1 MAFEKVL
8 LMGLLL
14 VGMTGARAYAAD
26 PVTLGPTAYVAPNGN
41 DAWSGKLAEPNA
53 EGSDGPL
60 ATITAARDAIRAM
73 KAAGA
78 LEAPVSV
85 QLRGGVYRV
94 SEPVVFGPEDSG
106 THATPVTYKAYPG
119 EKPVIS
125 GGIAITGWQQD
136 GDLWKARVE
145 GVGPGPAPFSA
156 LWVNG
161 EYRRPARSPNEG
173 FFLTDGTAPV
183 IKDPKTDAVIQGP
196 ENAIKF
202 KEGDIQHWENIE
214 DALVVS
220 FHSWDTTHLRI
231 TKIDDENRILFMD
244 RKGGWVF
251 NRWAGANQRY
261 YVEHIFEGLDQP
273 GEWYLNRKTKTL
285 YYWPMDGE
293 DMGEIEVVAPMIRQ
307 VVVLQGDVAQ
317 GRFVKHLHFRG
328 LGISHTD
335 YSLGPEGM
343 NNQQAAASVVAAF
356 HAKGARFCSIEDC
369 EVAHVSTYGI
379 WFGQGCQDNRIFR
392 NHVHDLGAGGVRI
405 GETGEGA
412 NEFETARLNVVDN
425 NWIHDGGKM
434 YPAAVGVWIARTSY
448 NTVSHNEI
456 SDFYYTGVSVGWS
469 WGYAPS
475 TAHHN
480 VIEYNHIHHLG
491 KRILSDMGGIYTLGI
506 APGTTLRHNLIHDVF
521 SFSYGGWGIYPDEGS
536 THLLAENNVVYNVK
550 TGGFHQHYGKEN
562 RIVNNIFAFSHEGQL
577 QRTRNEEHVSFFF
590 ERNIVYFNNGNLLSS
605 NWGNEKFGMD
615 FNCYWDAAMG
625 LVTFQGCDLE
635 EWRGR
640 GHDAH
645 SIIADPLF
653 EDAEAFDLRLKPD
666 SPALALGFKPI
677 DISEAGLYGDPEWV
691 NGPKAIE
698 REPSELPKPKEQTTL
713 ADDFEDTAAGE
724 LPRDASVSGESERS
738 SIRVTDETA
747 ASGEHSLKITDAAN
761 LDQPWQPHMYYRPYV
776 VQGNAVASFDVRI
789 DPGAALR
796 HEWRTGG
803 QSYKVG
809 PHLAI
814 NGDGVLTAGGKELM
828 TLPHGAWCHLAI
840 ECTLGSA
847 SQITFTLTVAIGEQ
861 PAKRFEELPFGDPR
875 FRMLEWFGFI
885 ADANA
890 DAACYLDNLKLEL
903 Q

>member
-562 RIVNNIFAFSHEGQL
+562 RIVNNISRFPMRGSSNARGTRSTSHSFSSATSCTSTTATCSAAIGATRSSVWISTAIGTRPWVWSRSRAAISRNGAAGDMM
-577 QRTRNEEHVSFFF
+577 RTR
-590 ERNIVYFNNGNLLSS
+590 LSRIRYS
-605 NWGNEKFGMD
+605 K
-615 FNCYWDAAMG
+615 
-625 LVTFQGCDLE
+625 T
-635 EWRGR
+635 
-640 GHDAH
+640 
-645 SIIADPLF
+645 
-653 EDAEAFDLRLKPD
+653 
-666 SPALALGFKPI
+666 
-677 DISEAGLYGDPEWV
+677 
-691 NGPKAIE
+691 
-698 REPSELPKPKEQTTL
+698 PKPSTSGSSPIRPRWPWASSPSTSAKPAFMATRSGS
-713 ADDFEDTAAGE
+713 TA
-724 LPRDASVSGESERS
+724 PRPSSAS
-738 SIRVTDETA
+738 
-747 ASGEHSLKITDAAN
+747 
-761 LDQPWQPHMYYRPYV
+761 RP
-776 VQGNAVASFDVRI
+776 SCPSPKSR
-789 DPGAALR
+789 PP
-796 HEWRTGG
+796 WRTISRTRPPGNCPEMHRCPANP
-803 QSYKVG
+803 SD
-809 PHLAI
+809 PRSA
-814 NGDGVLTAGGKELM
+814 
-828 TLPHGAWCHLAI
+828 LPTKPRHP
-840 ECTLGSA
+840 GSIA
-847 SQITFTLTVAIGEQ
+847 SRSRTRPTLTNRGS
-861 PAKRFEELPFGDPR
+861 RTCTTG
-875 FRMLEWFGFI
+875 RMSCRAMPWPHSTC
-885 ADANA
+885 A
-890 DAACYLDNLKLEL
+890 
-903 Q
+903 